1 MHEHGMYFGKQ
12 DYYNT
17 IRMNGSAWND
27 SKERPLVCLMK
38 SIENEHLYWAIPV
51 GDWSHRTKEAQDRIR
66 KYLSFDT
73 SDIRSCFY
81 HLGSTDKQSIFFI
94 SDVIPIT
101 DKYIEREYIG
111 RHTNQIY
118 VIKNKTLLSELE
130 RKLSR
135 ILSWENV
142 HKNSFRQ
149 HITDLKTYL
158 LTELEHDTESTH

>member
-1 MHEHGMYFGKQ
+1 MQEHGMYFGKQ
-12 DYYNT
+12 DFYNT
-17 IRMNGSAWND
+17 MRMNGGAWND

-38 SIENEHLYWAIPV
+38 SIENEHLYWSIPV
-51 GDWSHRTKEAQDRIR
+51 GDWS
-66 KYLSFDT
+66 
-73 SDIRSCFY
+73 
-81 HLGSTDKQSIFFI
+81 DKQSIFFI

-118 VIKNKTLLSELE
+118 VIKNKTLLSELK

-158 LTELEHDTESTH
+158 LMELEHDTESTH

>member
-1 MHEHGMYFGKQ
+1 MQEHGMYFGKQ
-12 DYYNT
+12 EYYDL
-17 IRMNGSAWND
+17 IRTNGGTWND

-38 SIENEHLYWAIPV
+38 SLENEHLYWAIPV
-51 GDWSHRTKEAQDRIR
+51 GDWAHRTKEAQERI
-66 KYLSFDT
+66 KKFLNYDT

-111 RHTNQIY
+111 RHTSQIY
-118 VIKNKTLLSELE
+118 IIKNKALLAELE

-135 ILSWENV
+135 ILAWENV
-142 HKNSFRQ
+142 HKNSYRQ
-149 HITDLKTYL
+149 HITDLKACL
-158 LTELEHDTESTH
+158 LKELK

>member
-1 MHEHGMYFGKQ
+1 MQEHGMYFGKQ
-12 DYYNT
+12 DYYDT
-17 IRMNGSAWND
+17 IRMNGGAWND

-51 GDWSHRTKEAQDRIR
+51 GDWS
-66 KYLSFDT
+66 
-73 SDIRSCFY
+73 
-81 HLGSTDKQSIFFI
+81 DKQSIFFI

-111 RHTNQIY
+111 RHTNQLY
-118 VIKNKTLLSELE
+118 VIKNKTLLSELK

-158 LTELEHDTESTH
+158 LMELEHDTESTH

>member
-1 MHEHGMYFGKQ
+1 MQEHGMYFGKQ
-12 DYYNT
+12 DYYDT
-17 IRMNGSAWND
+17 IRMNGGTWND
-27 SKERPLVCLMK
+27 SKERPLVCLIK

-51 GDWSHRTKEAQDRIR
+51 GDWS
-66 KYLSFDT
+66 
-73 SDIRSCFY
+73 
-81 HLGSTDKQSIFFI
+81 DKQSIFFI

-111 RHTNQIY
+111 RHTNQLY
-118 VIKNKTLLSELE
+118 VIKNKTLLSELK

-158 LTELEHDTESTH
+158 LMELEHDTESTH

>member
-1 MHEHGMYFGKQ
+1 MQAHGMYFGKQ
-12 DYYNT
+12 DYYDT
-17 IRMNGSAWND
+17 IRMNGGTWND

-38 SIENEHLYWAIPV
+38 SIENEHLYWSIPV
-51 GDWSHRTKEAQDRIR
+51 GDWS
-66 KYLSFDT
+66 
-73 SDIRSCFY
+73 
-81 HLGSTDKQSIFFI
+81 DKQSIFFI

-111 RHTNQIY
+111 RHTNQLY
-118 VIKNKTLLSELE
+118 VIKNKTLLSELK

-158 LTELEHDTESTH
+158 LMELEHDTESTH

>member
-1 MHEHGMYFGKQ
+1 MQEHGMYFGKQ
-12 DYYNT
+12 DYYDT
-17 IRMNGSAWND
+17 IRMNGGTWND

-51 GDWSHRTKEAQDRIR
+51 GDWS
-66 KYLSFDT
+66 
-73 SDIRSCFY
+73 
-81 HLGSTDKQSIFFI
+81 DKQSIFFI

-111 RHTNQIY
+111 RHTNQLY
-118 VIKNKTLLSELE
+118 VIKNKTLLSELK

-158 LTELEHDTESTH
+158 LMELEHDTESTH

>member
-1 MHEHGMYFGKQ
+1 M
-12 DYYNT
+12 
-17 IRMNGSAWND
+17 RMNGGAWND
-27 SKERPLVCLMK
+27 SKERPLVCLIK

-51 GDWSHRTKEAQDRIR
+51 GDWS
-66 KYLSFDT
+66 
-73 SDIRSCFY
+73 
-81 HLGSTDKQSIFFI
+81 DKQSIFFI

-111 RHTNQIY
+111 RHTNQLY
-118 VIKNKTLLSELE
+118 VIKNKTLLSELK

-158 LTELEHDTESTH
+158 LMELEHDTESTH